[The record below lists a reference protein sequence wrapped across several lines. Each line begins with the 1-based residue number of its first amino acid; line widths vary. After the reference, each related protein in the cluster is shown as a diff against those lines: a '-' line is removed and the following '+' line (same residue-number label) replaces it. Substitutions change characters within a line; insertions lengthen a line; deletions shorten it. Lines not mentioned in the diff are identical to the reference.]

1 MVGVG
6 LDGVDGVGSSLKVV
20 KILLQHF
27 WMLQDVALVWPA
39 PSQHLTTRF
48 NNVARGCVEMLHAF
62 DRALKLPYRLD
73 PCHFFSQSDTNR
85 VIH

>member
-27 WMLQDVALVWPA
+27 WILQDVALVWPA
-39 PSQHLTTRF
+39 PSQHLTTMF
-48 NNVARGCVEMLHAF
+48 QEV
-62 DRALKLPYRLD
+62 ALKCCMLLIEP
-73 PCHFFSQSDTNR
+73 
-85 VIH
+85 

>member
-6 LDGVDGVGSSLKVV
+6 LDGVDGVGSSLKMV
-20 KILLQHF
+20 KILLQHL

-48 NNVARGCVEMLHAF
+48 NNVARGCIEMLHAF
-62 DRALKLPYRLD
+62 DRALKLPID
-73 PCHFFSQSDTNR
+73 SIPATFSANQIQI
-85 VIH
+85 V